1 MPVNEDLEQHML
13 AYEHQADGVQRLVEQ
28 PVPTAEPGGIT
39 VDVVAAGICG
49 TDLKIA
55 RGEHRMFPR
64 GTTRV
69 PGHESVGT
77 VRENAS
83 GNPEFAPG
91 TPVAI
96 APNISCGACRAC
108 LAGRPNLC
116 ENYEAV
122 GLTFNGG
129 FAETVA
135 IPAAGVAGGNL
146 MVIPAGLDLLTAS
159 LMEPVAAVVRGL
171 RPLALKPTDTVLICG
186 AGPIGL
192 IALLVAKHAGVR
204 QILVSQTSPARR
216 ELAKSFGADATFD
229 PRAADL
235 PEQIRQYTDGWGAD
249 AVVAAAP
256 IAQVFADSLR
266 CAAKGGRI
274 NFFAGLPSGGGV
286 VALDANLIHYNELLV
301 TGSTAN
307 TNQDCR
313 EALELVASAPELF
326 SPLITHRVPLDHAD
340 EAFALAA
347 SGQALKVIL
356 EP

>member
-1 MPVNEDLEQHML
+1 ML
-13 AYEHQADGVQRLVEQ
+13 AYEHQADGVQRLVEH
-28 PVPTAEPGGIT
+28 PTPTPEPGGIT

-69 PGHESVGT
+69 PGHESVG
-77 VRENAS
+77 VIRENAS
-83 GNPEFAPG
+83 GNPRFAPG
-91 TPVAI
+91 TRVAI
-96 APNISCGACRAC
+96 APNISCGTCRAC
-108 LAGRPNLC
+108 QTGRANLC
-116 ENYEAV
+116 ENYDAV

-129 FAETVA
+129 FAETIA
-135 IPAAGVAGGNL
+135 IPASGVTGGNV
-146 MVIPAGLDLLTAS
+146 MAIPDGLDLLTAS
-159 LMEPVAAVVRGL
+159 LVEPVAAVVRGL
-171 RPLALKPTDTVLICG
+171 RPLSLTSCDTILICG

-216 ELAKSFGADATFD
+216 ELATSFGADATFD

-235 PEQIRQYTDGWGAD
+235 AEQIKEHTDGWGAD
-249 AVVAAAP
+249 AIVAAAP
-256 IAQVFADSLR
+256 IAQVFSDSLR

-274 NFFAGLPSGGGV
+274 NFFAGLPSGAGV
-286 VALDANLIHYNELLV
+286 VPLDANLIHYNELLV

-307 TNQDCR
+307 TNEDCR

-326 SPLITHRVPLDHAD
+326 RPLITHTLPLEQAD

-347 SGQALKVIL
+347 SGKALKVIL